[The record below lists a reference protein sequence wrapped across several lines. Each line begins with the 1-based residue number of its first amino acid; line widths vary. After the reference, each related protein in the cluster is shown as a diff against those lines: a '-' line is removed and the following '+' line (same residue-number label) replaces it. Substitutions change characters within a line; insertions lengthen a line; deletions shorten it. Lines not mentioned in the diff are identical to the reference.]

1 MPIKEDKLD
10 KSNGDS
16 LEIKET
22 ILEVKRNV
30 ILQLFDT
37 LFVDKMR
44 SCI

>member
-22 ILEVKRNV
+22 ILEVKKKCNPST
-30 ILQLFDT
+30 I
-37 LFVDKMR
+37 
-44 SCI
+44 

>member
-30 ILQLFDT
+30 ILRLFDT